1 MQGTSC
7 IQMSSSLSNF
17 DDPISTLKRKN
28 LSMSYNKTAILNR
41 RLQALKEENYNKVKA
56 KSERR

>member
-1 MQGTSC
+1 
-7 IQMSSSLSNF
+7 MSSSLSNF

-28 LSMSYNKTAILNR
+28 LSMSYNKTVILNR